1 MKSPQAQIYRFANI
15 EVDTVRSCMRRG
27 GEELRLRQK
36 TFQVLLY
43 LLEQRERLVT
53 KEELIENL
61 WKDTAVTDDA
71 LVQCVKDIRRAIGD
85 DSRDARFIRTFPKAG
100 YRCIA
105 PVELRGNGLA
115 VIEREDTTSFKL
127 EFERDIRE
135 KGTQTVVDRQ
145 TGRLLPGGSSL
156 TRRNSVLASAI
167 LLILASAVGLIF
179 YLRHKASQ
187 AQRQLATV
195 TLSPVAGKKAI
206 AVM

>member
-85 DSRDARFIRTFPKAG
+85 DSRDARFIKTFPKAG
-100 YRCIA
+100 YRFIA

-115 VIEREDTTSFKL
+115 VIEREDITSFKL
-127 EFERDIRE
+127 EFEQEIADSRTRRHGDAETR
-135 KGTQTVVDRQ
+135 
-145 TGRLLPGGSSL
+145 RLLAGSSARQ
-156 TRRNSVLASAI
+156 RRAVLGTAMA
-167 LLILASAVGLIF
+167 LILATAAGL
-179 YLRHKASQ
+179 
-187 AQRQLATV
+187 
-195 TLSPVAGKKAI
+195 
-206 AVM
+206 